1 MEKFDDISFYGRENE
16 ELQKEWKKMF
26 SNVIQEEKQL
36 LLTDLCGRLPYG
48 VKCYTVSYKQPYT
61 LIGIVEDE
69 IFLNT
74 PIHDEGD
81 GKFDLGHEII
91 KPYLRPMS
99 SMTEKEENELVK
111 IAVMGGYND
120 SVFNSFVVTDWL
132 NKKMFDY
139 RGLIEK
145 GLALEAPEDMYK
157 TE

>member
-1 MEKFDDISFYGRENE
+1 MITE
-16 ELQKEWKKMF
+16 EDKK
-26 SNVIQEEKQL
+26 L
-36 LLTDLCGRLPYG
+36 LLRDLCARQPYG
-48 VKCYTVSYKQPYT
+48 VKCYAASYKQPYT

-99 SMTEKEENELVK
+99 YLAKMWGGLNEEEIKNPFILFHSPLY
-111 IAVMGGYND
+111 A
-120 SVFNSFVVTDWL
+120 L
-132 NKKMFDY
+132 DY
-139 RGLIEK
+139 FLENHIDFRGLIEK